1 MSARA
6 AGSRGPVASVLAA
19 AMDWLIEPAEAA
31 TPRDEPAI
39 ERLEERPVIAV
50 VGLRSRCGA
59 TTVARAL
66 AAELAVRD
74 PAGAS
79 AVTVTA
85 PGGAVPLG
93 LPAAGRL
100 ARTLAPVAGGLSR
113 PCGRLCLVQ
122 CADRAA
128 LAGATRYLAPLV
140 LDVEDPAEAHAA
152 ASLADRVVV
161 VGTPA
166 VEPALATAVAES
178 LGRVGSD
185 AVVVLNRG
193 AGDGW
198 DGVAAVELPDARMG
212 AHLALAGRQPGAQLG
227 RAVAALADQVHD

>member
-1 MSARA
+1 M
-6 AGSRGPVASVLAA
+6 LAA
-19 AMDWLIEPAEAA
+19 AVDWLIEPAV
-31 TPRDEPAI
+31 PRDEPAA
-39 ERLEERPVIAV
+39 RSLEERPVIAV

-79 AVTVTA
+79 AVTAAA

-100 ARTLAPVAGGLSR
+100 ARTLAPVSGGLSR

-128 LAGATRYLAPLV
+128 LASATRYLAPLV
-140 LDVEDPAEAHAA
+140 FDVEDPAEAHAA

-161 VGTPA
+161 VGTPE
-166 VEPALATAVAES
+166 VEPALVTVVAAS

-185 AVVVLNRG
+185 AVVVLNR
-193 AGDGW
+193 AGSGEW
-198 DGVAAVELPDARMG
+198 DGVAELELPEARMG
-212 AHLALAGRQPGAQLG
+212 ARLAHAGRQPGAQLG
-227 RAVAALADQVHD
+227 RAVAALADRVHD